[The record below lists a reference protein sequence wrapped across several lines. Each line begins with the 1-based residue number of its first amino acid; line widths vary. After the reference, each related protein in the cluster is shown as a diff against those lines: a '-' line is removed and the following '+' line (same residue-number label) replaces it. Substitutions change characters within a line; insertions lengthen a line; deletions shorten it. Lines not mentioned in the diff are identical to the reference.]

1 MDRLNIIKAN
11 NLTWKINI
19 PLIFSYFNVFL
30 FIFALSILSA
40 FGQQSPINLILND
53 QKEYEIKGGER
64 QIFSVN
70 LSENQT
76 ARVEIIQNGIDVT
89 LAAENIAGERFIETE
104 SPSGL
109 LGDDLILVT
118 AMQSGVYK
126 IYVSPANPRSPIG
139 KYKILLKEIRQ
150 TVAEDFQINEAA
162 KKITKLAEST
172 SVARAKGTIEGRR
185 EALAIWQEIIE
196 LSKVKKDR
204 VWEGIALLS
213 SGLIYEQLGEIQNA
227 LDVYTQ
233 SLEIWQDIKNRQ
245 YEGSAVNNLGIIYN
259 DLGEYEKA
267 ISNYNQAIKIQTAI
281 GNRPSIGIYLNNLA
295 YAYMRLENYA
305 EAEKFFRQSLEIK
318 KEDES
323 NRGQRSVAVTLNNLG
338 TNLSLNGNLLNGIKY
353 LQQSLDLRRKIEDKW
368 GIANSLLN
376 LGKIQAK
383 NQQKIESRKNISEA
397 NIRSVELGDRRM
409 EAESFYLLAILDKND
424 GDFDKA
430 ILNVSK
436 GLEIVEAIR
445 GELIGSEVRYAYFST
460 VQNYYELYID
470 LLISQFEKTKDKSHI
485 SKALEL
491 SERSRSRSL
500 IELLQQANVN
510 FKQGIDEKLLA
521 KFQTSQSLLND
532 KYNARQRILS
542 ENPTAEQVAKIND
555 EIKFLTIE
563 TENFRLELRK
573 NNPKFADLT
582 EGKTISATEI
592 QNLLDE
598 KTILLEYKLGEN
610 RSFLWLVS
618 KNSVDVFVLPSR
630 RQIEDKANIFYNLIV
645 ADKPSEKVLL
655 AKNSNE
661 LSNILFGQIKTKIA
675 GKRLAIVAEGTLQYL
690 PFSALQSP
698 NSAAK
703 VLADENEIVILPSA
717 SVLEQIRENSA
728 QAKQFNKT
736 IAIFADPVFDG
747 KDARIKRTN
756 LPQTKQNQ
764 QLVRNPIFGQKLPR
778 LIASRQEALNISSF
792 ATKEKINLRTDF
804 DANIENVSDKNLAD
818 FRILHFATHGFLD
831 TSKPAASGLVFSI
844 FDENG
849 REQNGFLNL
858 DIIYNLNISSE
869 LVVLSACQTALGK
882 DIRGEGLI
890 GLSRGFLYAGSKRI
904 VASLWKVDDS
914 ATAEFMKL
922 FYRNHLEK
930 NMSASAA
937 LRQAK
942 LEMMKIPRY
951 KSPFFWS
958 AFTLLGDW
966 R

>member
-1 MDRLNIIKAN
+1 MKEIKLKRICQPQERLCKGLTCLLFLIVISVLNCNIYA
-11 NLTWKINI
+11 
-19 PLIFSYFNVFL
+19 
-30 FIFALSILSA
+30 
-40 FGQQSPINLILND
+40 QHEPINLTLNE
-53 QKEYEIKGGER
+53 QKEYEIKGGET
-64 QIFSVN
+64 QIFSVS
-70 LSENQT
+70 LADNQT
-76 ARVEIIQNGIDVT
+76 ARVEIVQNGIDIS
-89 LAAENIAGERFIETE
+89 LAAENPLGERFIETE

-109 LGDDLILVT
+109 FGDDLILVT
-118 AMQSGVYK
+118 AIQTGVYK
-126 IYVSPANPRSPIG
+126 ILVTPPNPRSPKG
-139 KYKILLKEIRQ
+139 KYKILLKEIRH
-150 TVAEDFQINEAA
+150 TASEDFQINEAA
-162 KKITKLAEST
+162 KKISRLAEET

-185 EALAIWQEIIE
+185 EALAKWQEIIA
-196 LSKVKKDR
+196 LSKIKKDR

-233 SLEIWQDIKNRQ
+233 SLEIWQEIGNRQ
-245 YEGSAVNNLGIIYN
+245 YEGSSVNNLGIIYN

-267 ISNYNQAIKIQTAI
+267 ISNYNRAIKIQTEI
-281 GNRPSIGIYLNNLA
+281 GNRPSVGIYLNNLA

-318 KEDES
+318 TEDQT

-338 TNLSLNGNLLNGIKY
+338 TNLSLKGELSNGVNY
-353 LQQSLDLRRKIEDKW
+353 LQQSLALRRKIEDKW

-376 LGKIQAK
+376 LGKVQAQ
-383 NQQKIESRKNISEA
+383 NGQIEESRKNIEEA
-397 NIRSVELGDRRM
+397 NIRSIELGDRRM
-409 EAESFYLLAILDKND
+409 QAESLYLLAIAEKNN
-424 GDFDKA
+424 GNLEKA
-430 ILNVSK
+430 ILNVGK
-436 GLEIVEAIR
+436 GLEIVEEIR

-460 VQNYYELYID
+460 VQQFYELYID
-470 LLISQFEKTKDKSHI
+470 LLISKFEKTKDKSSI

-510 FKQGIDEKLLA
+510 FKQGIDANLLG

-532 KYNARQRILS
+532 KYNARQRLLS
-542 ENPTAEQVAKIND
+542 ENPIAEQVAKIND
-555 EIKFLTIE
+555 EIEILTAE
-563 TENFRLELRK
+563 TENSRSELRR

-582 EGKTISATEI
+582 EGKTISTAEI

-598 KTILLEYKLGEN
+598 KTVLLEYKLGEK
-610 RSFLWLVS
+610 RSFLWRVS
-618 KNSVDVFVLPSR
+618 KTSIEVFVLPSR
-630 RQIEDKANIFYNLIV
+630 RQIEDKANVLYSLII
-645 ADKPSEKVLL
+645 ADKPNEEALLSKV
-655 AKNSNE
+655 SND
-661 LSNILFGQIKTKIA
+661 LSNILLGQIKSQLT
-675 GKRLAIVAEGTLQYL
+675 GKRLTIVAEGTLQYL

-698 NSAAK
+698 NSQAK
-703 VLADENEIVILPSA
+703 VLVDENEIIILPSA
-717 SVLEQIRENSA
+717 SVLAQIRENSPE
-728 QAKQFNKT
+728 AKQFNKT

-747 KDARIKRTN
+747 KDARIKRPN
-756 LPQTKQNQ
+756 SLQTI
-764 QLVRNPIFGQKLPR
+764 VNPEFIKNPYFAQKLPR
-778 LIASRQEALNISSF
+778 LIASRQEALNISNF
-792 ATKEKINLRTDF
+792 ARQDKINLQTDF
-804 DANIENVSDKNLAD
+804 EANIQNVANENLAD
-818 FRILHFATHGFLD
+818 YRILHFATHGLLD
-831 TSKPAASGLVFSI
+831 TSKPASSGLIFSL

-858 DIIYNLNISSE
+858 DNIYNLNISSE

-890 GLSRGFLYAGSKRI
+890 GLSRGFLYAGSDRV

-930 NMSASAA
+930 NMSASAS

-951 KSPFFWS
+951 KSPFYWS

-966 R
+966 K